1 LIAPNGPVNENVLFK
16 ERARRVR
23 FRFRVGKW
31 EILFLSRK
39 KSYSAM
45 GAKQHSVLYMGQNTS
60 SKFYRGRLLLFSFN
74 FAGGEAMTSPVDS
87 VVCPFTDDLIERFV
101 GLMNSPGGVTHTTIL
116 NSPNRFTMLGVAR
129 LMIDPAIP
137 HPATFIVRYP
147 PTPLIGDHHDAVR
160 WDPPTIRGYSTA

>member
-1 LIAPNGPVNENVLFK
+1 MWEN
-16 ERARRVR
+16 
-23 FRFRVGKW
+23 
-31 EILFLSRK
+31 LFLSRE
-39 KSYSAM
+39 KSNPAKD
-45 GAKQHSVLYMGQNTS
+45 AKQHNVLYLEQITS

-74 FAGGEAMTSPVDS
+74 SADGEAMTSPADS
-87 VVCPFTDDLIERFV
+87 VTCSYIDDLIERFV
-101 GLMNSPGGVTHTTIL
+101 GLMNSPGGVTHTIIL
-116 NSPNRFTMLGVAR
+116 NGPNRFTMLGIAR